1 MRFSIFMPCAAA
13 AWLLCACS
21 PPPLPAGQ
29 SARGVREAKV
39 TLAAQGAALKAK
51 LQASSQAVVQP
62 GGWVELRI
70 YANDRKCTEDQ
81 VVRQGAMGASFSI
94 TLYCDADVPAG
105 TPFTFHAEQV
115 ERDATT
121 SEVTI
126 KATYVR

>member
-1 MRFSIFMPCAAA
+1 MHEAIIT
-13 AWLLCACS
+13 
-21 PPPLPAGQ
+21 LP
-29 SARGVREAKV
+29 
-39 TLAAQGAALKAK
+39 AQGAGLKAK

-81 VVRQGAMGASFSI
+81 VVRQGVMGPGFSV

-126 KATYVR
+126 KASYVR